1 MFYDYKKLFLC
12 CKKMPIICNMSN
24 KMCLSICKVKKLP
37 LILRTPKK
45 GRFYAVCRKRNTD
58 IEKLIL

>member
-1 MFYDYKKLFLC
+1 
-12 CKKMPIICNMSN
+12 MPIICNMSN